1 MINKISDV
9 TQDFSKVATKKVLI
23 YSLAQRMVL
32 GISGGLVGPLIPIIA
47 KDLNIG
53 LDKIGATI
61 SFSILAILLTA
72 IVLNNFID
80 NLGFKKVL
88 IAGLVFLSSGALGI
102 FLSKTFI
109 FFIVFYFI
117 YQLGIGILSITIF
130 SIIGGVLFEEKSRR
144 IMQTSIYYSMGV
156 IIAPLLVSLFIG
168 VKLNWQLIFLSLVII
183 QIMLGIFLISIKI
196 PKIIKPKKNIK
207 NLFSIDKKIIFNS
220 FFIII
225 GFMIFLYSA
234 VVDTFFTWFTSY
246 FESLNIEVFKSSL
259 FLALYSMSLFI
270 GMIIKN
276 KLIRKVEEKKLLMW
290 GILLSFVFMILI
302 FFIRNL
308 IIKNIMLFFYGICIT
323 ANFSFMVILS
333 LNLGSKYASSI
344 AAYTHAAAY
353 LGSIIFQY
361 VSGFMSEHFSKN
373 SVFYIDISLLFI
385 IFILAIVI
393 NNKKMKTPY
402 QVETKKQKQV

>member
-32 GISGGLVGPLIPIIA
+32 GISTGLVGPLIPIIA

-234 VVDTFFTWFTSY
+234 VMDTFFTWFTSY

-270 GMIIKN
+270 GVIIKN
-276 KLIRKVEEKKLLMW
+276 QLIRKVEEKKLLMW

-393 NNKKMKTPY
+393 NNKKMKTS
-402 QVETKKQKQV
+402 

>member
-1 MINKISDV
+1 MINKLSDV

-32 GISGGLVGPLIPIIA
+32 GISTGLVGPLIPIIA

-53 LDKIGATI
+53 LDRIGATI
-61 SFSILAILLTA
+61 SFSILAILITA

-109 FFIVFYFI
+109 FFIVFYFL
-117 YQLGIGILSITIF
+117 YQLGIGILSITIY
-130 SIIGGVLFEEKSRR
+130 SIIGSVLFEEKSRR
-144 IMQTSIYYSMGV
+144 IMQTSIYYSIGG
-156 IIAPLLVSLFIG
+156 IIAPLLVSLFVG

-196 PKIIKPKKNIK
+196 PKIIKPQKNIK

-234 VVDTFFTWFTSY
+234 VMDTFFTWFTSY
-246 FESLNIEVFKSSL
+246 FEALKIEVFKSSL
-259 FLALYSMSLFI
+259 FLALYSTSLFV
-270 GMIIKN
+270 GLIIKN
-276 KLIRKVEEKKLLMW
+276 KLIRKIEEKKLLIW

-308 IIKNIMLFFYGICIT
+308 IIKNIALFFYGTCVT
-323 ANFSFMVILS
+323 GNFSFMVILS

-393 NNKKMKTPY
+393 NNKKMKTP
-402 QVETKKQKQV
+402 

>member
-32 GISGGLVGPLIPIIA
+32 GISTGLVGPLIPIIA

-61 SFSILAILLTA
+61 SLSILAILLTA

-225 GFMIFLYSA
+225 GLMIFLYSA
-234 VVDTFFTWFTSY
+234 VMDTFFTWFTSY

-270 GMIIKN
+270 GVIIKN
-276 KLIRKVEEKKLLMW
+276 QLIRKVEEKKLLMW

-393 NNKKMKTPY
+393 NNKKMKTS
-402 QVETKKQKQV
+402 

>member
-1 MINKISDV
+1 MINKFSDV

-234 VVDTFFTWFTSY
+234 VMDTFFTWFTSY

-270 GMIIKN
+270 GLIIKN
-276 KLIRKVEEKKLLMW
+276 QLIRKVEEKKLLMW

-393 NNKKMKTPY
+393 NNKKMKTS
-402 QVETKKQKQV
+402 

>member
-1 MINKISDV
+1 MINKLSDV

-32 GISGGLVGPLIPIIA
+32 GVATGLVGPLIPIIA

-53 LDKIGATI
+53 LDKIGAAI
-61 SFSILAILLTA
+61 SFSILAILITA

-117 YQLGIGILSITIF
+117 YQLGIGILSITIY

-144 IMQTSIYYSMGV
+144 IMQTSIYYSIGS
-156 IIAPLLVSLFIG
+156 IIAPLLVSFFVG

-196 PKIIKPKKNIK
+196 PKIIKPQKNIK

-234 VVDTFFTWFTSY
+234 VMDTFFTWFTSY
-246 FESLNIEVFKSSL
+246 FESLNIQVFTSSL
-259 FLALYSMSLFI
+259 FLALYAMAMFI
-270 GMIIKN
+270 GLIIKN
-276 KLIRKVEEKKLLMW
+276 HLIRKMEEKKLLMW
-290 GILLSFVFMILI
+290 GILLSFVFMLFI
-302 FFIRNL
+302 FFTRNL

-323 ANFSFMVILS
+323 GNFSLMVILS

-344 AAYTHAAAY
+344 ATYTHAAAY

-373 SVFYIDISLLFI
+373 SVFYIDMSLLFI

-393 NNKKMKTPY
+393 NNKKMKTP
-402 QVETKKQKQV
+402 

>member
-1 MINKISDV
+1 MINKLSDV
-9 TQDFSKVATKKVLI
+9 TQDFSEVATKKVLI

-32 GISGGLVGPLIPIIA
+32 GVATGLVGPLIPIIA

-53 LDKIGATI
+53 LDKIGAAI
-61 SFSILAILLTA
+61 SFSILAILITA

-117 YQLGIGILSITIF
+117 YQLGIGILSITIY

-144 IMQTSIYYSMGV
+144 IMQTSIYYSIGS
-156 IIAPLLVSLFIG
+156 IIAPLLVSFFVG

-183 QIMLGIFLISIKI
+183 QIILGIFLISIKI
-196 PKIIKPKKNIK
+196 PKIIKPQKNIK

-234 VVDTFFTWFTSY
+234 VMDTFFTWFTSY
-246 FESLNIEVFKSSL
+246 FESLNIQVFASSL
-259 FLALYSMSLFI
+259 FLALYAMSMFI
-270 GMIIKN
+270 GLIIKN
-276 KLIRKVEEKKLLMW
+276 HLIRKMEEKKLLMW
-290 GILLSFVFMILI
+290 GILLSFVFMLFI
-302 FFIRNL
+302 FFTRNL

-323 ANFSFMVILS
+323 GNFSFMVILS

-373 SVFYIDISLLFI
+373 SVFYIDMSLLFI

-393 NNKKMKTPY
+393 NNKKMKTP
-402 QVETKKQKQV
+402 

>member
-270 GMIIKN
+270 GVIIKN
-276 KLIRKVEEKKLLMW
+276 QLIRKVEEKKLLMW

-393 NNKKMKTPY
+393 NNKKMKTS
-402 QVETKKQKQV
+402 

>member
-61 SFSILAILLTA
+61 SLSILAILLTA

-109 FFIVFYFI
+109 IFIVFYFI

-234 VVDTFFTWFTSY
+234 VMDTFFTWFTSY

-270 GMIIKN
+270 GVIIKN
-276 KLIRKVEEKKLLMW
+276 QLIRKVEEKKLLMW

-393 NNKKMKTPY
+393 NNKKMKTS
-402 QVETKKQKQV
+402 

>member
-1 MINKISDV
+1 MINKLSDV

-32 GISGGLVGPLIPIIA
+32 GISTGLVGPLIPIIA

-53 LDKIGATI
+53 LDRIGATI
-61 SFSILAILLTA
+61 SLSILAILLTA

-117 YQLGIGILSITIF
+117 YQLGIGILSITIY

-144 IMQTSIYYSMGV
+144 IMQTSIYYSIGG
-156 IIAPLLVSLFIG
+156 IIAPLLVSFFVG

-183 QIMLGIFLISIKI
+183 QMMLGIFLISIKI
-196 PKIIKPKKNIK
+196 PKIIKPQKNIK

-234 VVDTFFTWFTSY
+234 VMDTFFTWFTSY
-246 FESLNIEVFKSSL
+246 FEALNIQVFKSSL
-259 FLALYSMSLFI
+259 FLALYSMALFI
-270 GMIIKN
+270 GLIIKN
-276 KLIRKVEEKKLLMW
+276 KLIRKIEEKKILMW
-290 GILLSFVFMILI
+290 GILLSLVFMIFI

-323 ANFSFMVILS
+323 GNFSFMVILS
-333 LNLGSKYASSI
+333 LNLGSKYVSSI

-393 NNKKMKTPY
+393 NNKKMKTP
-402 QVETKKQKQV
+402 

>member
-1 MINKISDV
+1 MINKLSDV

-23 YSLAQRMVL
+23 YSLAQRVVM
-32 GISGGLVGPLIPIIA
+32 GISTGLVGPLIPIIA

-61 SFSILAILLTA
+61 SLSILAILLTA

-88 IAGLVFLSSGALGI
+88 IGGLVFLSSGALGI

-117 YQLGIGILSITIF
+117 YQLGIGILSITIY

-144 IMQTSIYYSMGV
+144 IMQTSIYYSIGG
-156 IIAPLLVSLFIG
+156 IIAPLLVSFFIG
-168 VKLNWQLIFLSLVII
+168 IKLNWQLIFLSLVII

-196 PKIIKPKKNIK
+196 PKIIKPQKNIK

-234 VVDTFFTWFTSY
+234 VMDTFFTWFTSY
-246 FESLNIEVFKSSL
+246 FEALNIQVFKSSL

-270 GMIIKN
+270 GLIIKN
-276 KLIRKVEEKKLLMW
+276 KLIRKIEEKKILMW

-308 IIKNIMLFFYGICIT
+308 IIKNIMLFIYGICIT
-323 ANFSFMVILS
+323 GNFSFMVILS

-393 NNKKMKTPY
+393 NNKKMKTP
-402 QVETKKQKQV
+402 

>member
-1 MINKISDV
+1 MINKLSDV

-32 GISGGLVGPLIPIIA
+32 GISTGLVGPLIPIIA

-53 LDKIGATI
+53 LDRIGATI
-61 SFSILAILLTA
+61 SFSILAILITA

-109 FFIVFYFI
+109 FFIVFYFL
-117 YQLGIGILSITIF
+117 YQLGIGILSITIY
-130 SIIGGVLFEEKSRR
+130 SIIGSVLFEEKSRR
-144 IMQTSIYYSMGV
+144 IMQTSIYYSIGG
-156 IIAPLLVSLFIG
+156 IIAPLLVSLFVG

-196 PKIIKPKKNIK
+196 PKIIKPQKNIK

-234 VVDTFFTWFTSY
+234 VMDTFFTWFTSY
-246 FESLNIEVFKSSL
+246 FEALNVEVFKSSL

-270 GMIIKN
+270 GLIIKN
-276 KLIRKVEEKKLLMW
+276 QLIKKIEEKKILMW

-308 IIKNIMLFFYGICIT
+308 IIKNIMLFIYGICIT

-393 NNKKMKTPY
+393 NNKKMKTP
-402 QVETKKQKQV
+402 

>member
-1 MINKISDV
+1 MINKLSDV

-32 GISGGLVGPLIPIIA
+32 GVATGLVGPLIPIIA

-53 LDKIGATI
+53 LDKIGAAI
-61 SFSILAILLTA
+61 SFSILAILITA

-117 YQLGIGILSITIF
+117 YQLGIGILSITIY

-144 IMQTSIYYSMGV
+144 IMQTSIYYSIGS
-156 IIAPLLVSLFIG
+156 IIAPLLVSFFVG

-196 PKIIKPKKNIK
+196 PKIIKPQKNIK

-234 VVDTFFTWFTSY
+234 VMDTFFTWFTSY
-246 FESLNIEVFKSSL
+246 FESLNIQVFTSSL
-259 FLALYSMSLFI
+259 FLALYAMSMFI
-270 GMIIKN
+270 GLIIKN
-276 KLIRKVEEKKLLMW
+276 HLLRKMEEKKLLMW
-290 GILLSFVFMILI
+290 GILLSFVFLLFI
-302 FFIRNL
+302 FFTRNL

-323 ANFSFMVILS
+323 GNFSLMVILS

-373 SVFYIDISLLFI
+373 SVFYIDMSLLFI

-393 NNKKMKTPY
+393 NNKKMKTP
-402 QVETKKQKQV
+402 

>member
-1 MINKISDV
+1 MINNLSDV

-32 GISGGLVGPLIPIIA
+32 GVATGLVGPLIPIIA

-53 LDKIGATI
+53 LDKIGAAI
-61 SFSILAILLTA
+61 SFSILAILITA

-117 YQLGIGILSITIF
+117 YQLGIGILSITIY

-144 IMQTSIYYSMGV
+144 IMQTSIYYSIGG
-156 IIAPLLVSLFIG
+156 IIAPLLVSFFVG

-183 QIMLGIFLISIKI
+183 QIILGIFLISIKI
-196 PKIIKPKKNIK
+196 PKIIKPQKNIK

-234 VVDTFFTWFTSY
+234 VMDTFFTWFTSY
-246 FESLNIEVFKSSL
+246 FESLNIQVFTSSL
-259 FLALYSMSLFI
+259 FLALYAMSMFI
-270 GMIIKN
+270 GLIIKN
-276 KLIRKVEEKKLLMW
+276 HFIRKMEEKKLLMW
-290 GILLSFVFMILI
+290 GILLSFVFLLFI
-302 FFIRNL
+302 FFTRNL

-323 ANFSFMVILS
+323 GNFSLMVILS

-344 AAYTHAAAY
+344 ATYTHAAAY

-393 NNKKMKTPY
+393 NNKKMKTP
-402 QVETKKQKQV
+402 

>member
-1 MINKISDV
+1 MINKLSDV

-23 YSLAQRMVL
+23 YSLAQRLVL
-32 GISGGLVGPLIPIIA
+32 GISTGLVGPLIPIIA

-53 LDKIGATI
+53 LDRIGAAI
-61 SFSILAILLTA
+61 SLSILAILLTA

-88 IAGLVFLSSGALGI
+88 IAGLVFLPSGALGI

-117 YQLGIGILSITIF
+117 YQLGIGILSITIY
-130 SIIGGVLFEEKSRR
+130 SIIGSVLFEEKSRI
-144 IMQTSIYYSMGV
+144 IMQTSIYYTIGS
-156 IIAPLLVSLFIG
+156 IIAPLLVSFFVG

-183 QIMLGIFLISIKI
+183 QMMLGIFLISIKI
-196 PKIIKPKKNIK
+196 PKIIKPQKNIK
-207 NLFSIDKKIIFNS
+207 DLFSIDKKIIFNS

-234 VVDTFFTWFTSY
+234 VMDTFFTWFTSY
-246 FESLNIEVFKSSL
+246 FETLNIQVFKSSL
-259 FLALYSMSLFI
+259 FLALYSMALFI
-270 GMIIKN
+270 GLIIKN
-276 KLIRKVEEKKLLMW
+276 QLIRKIEEKKLLMW
-290 GILLSFVFMILI
+290 GILLSFVFMLFI

-323 ANFSFMVILS
+323 GNFSFMVILS

-344 AAYTHAAAY
+344 AAYTHAAGY

-393 NNKKMKTPY
+393 NNKKMKTP
-402 QVETKKQKQV
+402 QSS

>member
-1 MINKISDV
+1 MINKLSDV

-32 GISGGLVGPLIPIIA
+32 GVATGLVGPLIPIIA

-53 LDKIGATI
+53 LDKIGAAI
-61 SFSILAILLTA
+61 SFSILAILITA

-117 YQLGIGILSITIF
+117 YQLGIGILSITIY

-144 IMQTSIYYSMGV
+144 IMQTSIYYSIGG
-156 IIAPLLVSLFIG
+156 IIAPLLVSFFVG

-196 PKIIKPKKNIK
+196 PKIIKPQKNIK

-234 VVDTFFTWFTSY
+234 VMDTFFTWFTSY
-246 FESLNIEVFKSSL
+246 FESLNIQVFTSSL
-259 FLALYSMSLFI
+259 FLALYAMSMFI
-270 GMIIKN
+270 GLIIKN
-276 KLIRKVEEKKLLMW
+276 HLIRKMEEKKLLMW
-290 GILLSFVFMILI
+290 GILLSFVFMLFI
-302 FFIRNL
+302 FFTRNL

-323 ANFSFMVILS
+323 GNFSLMVILS

-344 AAYTHAAAY
+344 ATYTHAAAY

-373 SVFYIDISLLFI
+373 SVFYIDMSLLFI

-393 NNKKMKTPY
+393 NNKKMKTP
-402 QVETKKQKQV
+402 

>member
-1 MINKISDV
+1 MINRLSDV
-9 TQDFSKVATKKVLI
+9 TRDFSKVATKKVLI

-32 GISGGLVGPLIPIIA
+32 GISTGLVGPLIPIIA

-53 LDKIGATI
+53 FDRIGAAI
-61 SFSILAILLTA
+61 SFSILAILITA

-130 SIIGGVLFEEKSRR
+130 SIIGSMHFEEKSVR
-144 IMQTSIYYSMGV
+144 IMQTSIYYSIGS
-156 IIAPLLVSLFIG
+156 IIAPLLVSFFIG
-168 VKLNWQLIFLSLVII
+168 VKLNWQLIFLSLLII

-196 PKIIKPKKNIK
+196 PKIIKPQKNIK

-234 VVDTFFTWFTSY
+234 VMDTFFTWFTSY
-246 FESLNIEVFKSSL
+246 FEALNIEVFKSSL

-270 GMIIKN
+270 GLIIKN
-276 KLIRKVEEKKLLMW
+276 KLIRKIEEKKILMW
-290 GILLSFVFMILI
+290 GILLSFVFMLFI

-373 SVFYIDISLLFI
+373 SVFYIDLLLLFI
-385 IFILAIVI
+385 IFILSIVI
-393 NNKKMKTPY
+393 NNKKMKTP
-402 QVETKKQKQV
+402 

>member
-1 MINKISDV
+1 DV
-9 TQDFSKVATKKVLI
+9 THDFSKVATKKVLI
-23 YSLAQRMVL
+23 YSFAQRMVL
-32 GISGGLVGPLIPIIA
+32 GISTGLVGPLIPIIA

-53 LDKIGATI
+53 LDKIGAAI
-61 SFSILAILLTA
+61 SFSILAILITA

-88 IAGLVFLSSGALGI
+88 IAGLVFLSAGSLGI

-130 SIIGGVLFEEKSRR
+130 SIIGSMHFEEKSVR
-144 IMQTSIYYSMGV
+144 IMQMSIYYTIGS
-156 IIAPLLVSLFIG
+156 IIAPLLVSFFIG

-183 QIMLGIFLISIKI
+183 QIMLGVFLISIKI
-196 PKIIKPKKNIK
+196 PKIIKPQKNIK
-207 NLFSIDKKIIFNS
+207 NLFGIDKKIIFNS

-234 VVDTFFTWFTSY
+234 VMDTFFTWFTSY
-246 FESLNIEVFKSSL
+246 FEALNIEVFKSSL
-259 FLALYSMSLFI
+259 FLALYSMALFI
-270 GMIIKN
+270 GLIIKN

-323 ANFSFMVILS
+323 GNFSFMVILS

-353 LGSIIFQY
+353 FGSIIFQY
-361 VSGFMSEHFSKN
+361 VSGFMSENFSKN

-393 NNKKMKTPY
+393 NNKKMKTP
-402 QVETKKQKQV
+402 

>member
-1 MINKISDV
+1 MINKLSDV
-9 TQDFSKVATKKVLI
+9 TQDFSEVATKKVLI

-32 GISGGLVGPLIPIIA
+32 GVATGLVGPLIPIIA

-53 LDKIGATI
+53 LDKIGAAI
-61 SFSILAILLTA
+61 SFSILAILITA

-117 YQLGIGILSITIF
+117 YQLGIGILSITIY

-144 IMQTSIYYSMGV
+144 IMQTSIYYSIGG
-156 IIAPLLVSLFIG
+156 IIAPLLVSFFVG

-196 PKIIKPKKNIK
+196 PKIIKPQKNIK

-234 VVDTFFTWFTSY
+234 VMDTFFTWFTSY
-246 FESLNIEVFKSSL
+246 FESLNIQVFTSSL
-259 FLALYSMSLFI
+259 FLALYAMSMFI
-270 GMIIKN
+270 GLIIKN
-276 KLIRKVEEKKLLMW
+276 HFIRRMEEKKLLMW
-290 GILLSFVFMILI
+290 GILLSFVFLLFI
-302 FFIRNL
+302 FFTRNL

-323 ANFSFMVILS
+323 GNFSLMVILS

-344 AAYTHAAAY
+344 ATYTHAAAY

-373 SVFYIDISLLFI
+373 SVFYIDMSLLFI

-393 NNKKMKTPY
+393 NNKKMKTP
-402 QVETKKQKQV
+402 

>member
-1 MINKISDV
+1 MINNLSDV

-32 GISGGLVGPLIPIIA
+32 GVATGLVGPLIPIIA

-53 LDKIGATI
+53 LDKIGAAI
-61 SFSILAILLTA
+61 SFSILAILITA

-117 YQLGIGILSITIF
+117 YQLGIGILSITIY

-144 IMQTSIYYSMGV
+144 IMQTSIYYSIGG
-156 IIAPLLVSLFIG
+156 IIAPLLVSFFVG

-183 QIMLGIFLISIKI
+183 QIILGIFLISIKI
-196 PKIIKPKKNIK
+196 PKIIKPQKNIK

-234 VVDTFFTWFTSY
+234 VMDTFFTWFTSY
-246 FESLNIEVFKSSL
+246 FESLNIQVFTSSL
-259 FLALYSMSLFI
+259 FLALYAMSMFI
-270 GMIIKN
+270 GLIIKN
-276 KLIRKVEEKKLLMW
+276 HFIRKMEEKKLLMW
-290 GILLSFVFMILI
+290 GILLSFVFLLFI
-302 FFIRNL
+302 FFTRNL

-323 ANFSFMVILS
+323 GNFSLMVILS

-393 NNKKMKTPY
+393 NNKKMKTP
-402 QVETKKQKQV
+402 

>member
-32 GISGGLVGPLIPIIA
+32 GISGGVVGPLIPIIA

-88 IAGLVFLSSGALGI
+88 IAGVVFLSSGALGI

-109 FFIVFYFI
+109 IFIVFYFI

-234 VVDTFFTWFTSY
+234 VMDTFFTWFTSY

-270 GMIIKN
+270 GLIIKN
-276 KLIRKVEEKKLLMW
+276 QLIRKVEEKKLLMW

-393 NNKKMKTPY
+393 NNKKMKTS
-402 QVETKKQKQV
+402 

>member
-393 NNKKMKTPY
+393 NNKKMKTS
-402 QVETKKQKQV
+402 

>member
-1 MINKISDV
+1 MINKLSDV

-23 YSLAQRMVL
+23 YSLAQRVVM
-32 GISGGLVGPLIPIIA
+32 GISTGLVGPLIPIIA

-53 LDKIGATI
+53 LDRIGATI

-130 SIIGGVLFEEKSRR
+130 SIIGSMHFEEKSRR
-144 IMQTSIYYSMGV
+144 IIQTSIYYTIGS
-156 IIAPLLVSLFIG
+156 IIAPLLVSFFVG

-183 QIMLGIFLISIKI
+183 QTILGIFLISIRI
-196 PKIIKPKKNIK
+196 PKIIKPQKNIK

-234 VVDTFFTWFTSY
+234 VMDTFFTWFTSY
-246 FESLNIEVFKSSL
+246 FEALNIQVFKSSL
-259 FLALYSMSLFI
+259 FLALYSMALFI
-270 GMIIKN
+270 GLIIKN
-276 KLIRKVEEKKLLMW
+276 QLIRKIEEKKLLMW
-290 GILLSFVFMILI
+290 GILLSFVFMLLI

-308 IIKNIMLFFYGICIT
+308 IIKNIMLFIYGICIT
-323 ANFSFMVILS
+323 GNFSFMVILS

-361 VSGFMSEHFSKN
+361 ISGFMSEHFSKN

-393 NNKKMKTPY
+393 NNKKMKTP
-402 QVETKKQKQV
+402 

>member
-32 GISGGLVGPLIPIIA
+32 GISTGLVGPLIPIIA

-61 SFSILAILLTA
+61 SLSILAILLTA

-196 PKIIKPKKNIK
+196 PKIIKPQKNIK

-234 VVDTFFTWFTSY
+234 VMDTFFTWFTSY
-246 FESLNIEVFKSSL
+246 FEALNIEVFKSSL

-270 GMIIKN
+270 GVIIKN
-276 KLIRKVEEKKLLMW
+276 QLIRKVEEKKLLMW

-323 ANFSFMVILS
+323 GNFSFMVILS

-393 NNKKMKTPY
+393 NNKKMKTS
-402 QVETKKQKQV
+402 

>member
-1 MINKISDV
+1 MINKLSDV

-32 GISGGLVGPLIPIIA
+32 GISTGLVGPLIPIIA

-53 LDKIGATI
+53 LDRIGATI
-61 SFSILAILLTA
+61 SFSILAILITA

-109 FFIVFYFI
+109 FFIVFYFL
-117 YQLGIGILSITIF
+117 YQLGIGILSITIY
-130 SIIGGVLFEEKSRR
+130 SIIGSVLFEEKSRR
-144 IMQTSIYYSMGV
+144 IMQTSIYYSIGG
-156 IIAPLLVSLFIG
+156 IIAPLLVSLFVG

-196 PKIIKPKKNIK
+196 PKIIKPQKNIK

-234 VVDTFFTWFTSY
+234 VMDTFFTWFTSY
-246 FESLNIEVFKSSL
+246 FEALNVEVFKSSL

-270 GMIIKN
+270 GLIIKN
-276 KLIRKVEEKKLLMW
+276 KLIRKIEEKKILMW

-308 IIKNIMLFFYGICIT
+308 IIKNIMLFIYGICIT

-393 NNKKMKTPY
+393 NNKKMKTP
-402 QVETKKQKQV
+402 

>member
-1 MINKISDV
+1 MINNLSDV

-32 GISGGLVGPLIPIIA
+32 GISTGLVGPLIPIIS

-53 LDKIGATI
+53 LDRIGATI

-88 IAGLVFLSSGALGI
+88 IAGLVFLSLGALGI
-102 FLSKTFI
+102 FLSKTFT
-109 FFIVFYFI
+109 FFFVFYFI
-117 YQLGIGILSITIF
+117 YQLGIGILSITIY
-130 SIIGGVLFEEKSRR
+130 SIIGSMHFEEKSVR
-144 IMQTSIYYSMGV
+144 IMQTSIYYSIGSV
-156 IIAPLLVSLFIG
+156 IAPLLVSFFVG

-196 PKIIKPKKNIK
+196 PKIIKPQKNIK
-207 NLFSIDKKIIFNS
+207 DLFSLDKKIIFNS

-234 VVDTFFTWFTSY
+234 VMDTFFTWFTSY
-246 FESLNIEVFKSSL
+246 FEALKIEVFKSSL
-259 FLALYSMSLFI
+259 FLALYSTSLFV
-270 GMIIKN
+270 GLIIKN
-276 KLIRKVEEKKLLMW
+276 KLIRKIEEKKLLIW

-308 IIKNIMLFFYGICIT
+308 IIKNIALFFYGTCVT
-323 ANFSFMVILS
+323 GNFSFMVILS

-393 NNKKMKTPY
+393 NNKKMKIA
-402 QVETKKQKQV
+402 

>member
-32 GISGGLVGPLIPIIA
+32 GISTGLVGPLIPIIA

-61 SFSILAILLTA
+61 SLSILAILLTA

-234 VVDTFFTWFTSY
+234 VMDTFFTWFTSY

-276 KLIRKVEEKKLLMW
+276 QLIRKVEEKKLLMW

-393 NNKKMKTPY
+393 NNKKMKTS
-402 QVETKKQKQV
+402 

>member
-1 MINKISDV
+1 MINKLSDV
-9 TQDFSKVATKKVLI
+9 TQDFSEVATKKVLI

-32 GISGGLVGPLIPIIA
+32 GVATGLVGPLIPIIA

-53 LDKIGATI
+53 LDKIGAAI
-61 SFSILAILLTA
+61 SFSILAILITA

-117 YQLGIGILSITIF
+117 YQLGIGILSITIY

-144 IMQTSIYYSMGV
+144 IMQTSIYYSIGG
-156 IIAPLLVSLFIG
+156 IIAPLLVSFFVG

-196 PKIIKPKKNIK
+196 PKIIKPQKNIK

-234 VVDTFFTWFTSY
+234 VMDTFFTWFTSY
-246 FESLNIEVFKSSL
+246 FESLNIQVFTSSL
-259 FLALYSMSLFI
+259 FLALYAMSMFI
-270 GMIIKN
+270 GLIIKN
-276 KLIRKVEEKKLLMW
+276 HLIRKMEEKKLLMW
-290 GILLSFVFMILI
+290 GILLSFVFLLFI
-302 FFIRNL
+302 FFTRNL

-323 ANFSFMVILS
+323 GNFSLMVILS

-373 SVFYIDISLLFI
+373 SVFYIDMSLLFI

-393 NNKKMKTPY
+393 NNKKMKTP
-402 QVETKKQKQV
+402 

>member
-1 MINKISDV
+1 MTDRLSDV

-32 GISGGLVGPLIPIIA
+32 GISTGLVGPLIPIIA

-53 LDKIGATI
+53 LDKIGAAI
-61 SFSILAILLTA
+61 SFSILAILITA

-88 IAGLVFLSSGALGI
+88 IAGIVFLSSGALGI

-109 FFIVFYFI
+109 LFVLFYFLYRI
-117 YQLGIGILSITIF
+117 GVGILSITIF
-130 SIIGGVLFEEKSRR
+130 SIIGNMYFEEKSRR
-144 IMQTSIYYSMGV
+144 IMQTSIYYSIGS
-156 IIAPLLVSLFIG
+156 IIALLLVSFFIG

-183 QIMLGIFLISIKI
+183 QTMLGIFLISIKI
-196 PKIIKPKKNIK
+196 PKIIKPQKNIK

-225 GFMIFLYSA
+225 SFMIFLYAA
-234 VVDTFFTWFTSY
+234 VMDTFFTWFTSY
-246 FESLNIEVFKSSL
+246 FEALNIEVSKSSL
-259 FLALYSMSLFI
+259 FLALYSMSLLV
-270 GMIIKN
+270 GLIIKN
-276 KLIRKVEEKKLLMW
+276 HLIRKIEEKKLLMW

-302 FFIRNL
+302 FFTRNL
-308 IIKNIMLFFYGICIT
+308 IIKNIMLFIYGICIT

-353 LGSIIFQY
+353 LGSSIFQY

-393 NNKKMKTPY
+393 NNKKMKTP
-402 QVETKKQKQV
+402 

>member
-1 MINKISDV
+1 MINKFSDV

-61 SFSILAILLTA
+61 SLAILAILLTA

-109 FFIVFYFI
+109 IFIVFYFI

-144 IMQTSIYYSMGV
+144 IMQTSIYYSMGG

-196 PKIIKPKKNIK
+196 PKIIKPQKNIK

-234 VVDTFFTWFTSY
+234 VMDTFFTWFTSY

-270 GMIIKN
+270 GLIIKN
-276 KLIRKVEEKKLLMW
+276 QLIRKVEEKKLLMW

-393 NNKKMKTPY
+393 NNKKMKTS
-402 QVETKKQKQV
+402 